1 MADTIES
8 RCFPNP
14 IAEAE
19 ARGEAADKNA
29 FPPVLQTAEGGGD
42 QAEGRAPRLTQE
54 ATATIVDALRFY
66 STSLLGKGASDQE
79 EWCRPGC
86 CSGERG
92 GGDAVYIGKPGLDL
106 ALLHLKAQSSSGG
119 PLEGPLRDA
128 RWFLPDDGGDVP
140 TDPQQGGPLATSFIC
155 GPGGV
160 WYTLAMRCLM
170 HAGSSS
176 QSNARVFIDRF
187 LAFAKHA
194 AGKAKADEWLFGRAG
209 FVVALLLLHQQL
221 QQQQDQQLRDLAKT
235 VEELVTKTAEAI
247 IASGEHTARAMADP
261 AGPPLR
267 YSFSGKEFVGAA
279 HGYFCILFALLV
291 TPALRNNPAH
301 AAHRSIQETLKWLLQ
316 LEDSHHN
323 YPTVYQGA
331 PSSSAQQE
339 SPLVYF
345 CHGAP
350 GAVLLFAEAY
360 DVYHDEVYRQAG
372 ERAAAC
378 TWRYG
383 LLRKGPGLCHG
394 VAGNGYALL
403 RWFQLSRQQVWLE
416 RAVRF
421 ACEVNEERQKI
432 IKRDH
437 PYSLF
442 EGHAGVCCFL
452 SDLLSDPMKARLPVF
467 GI

>member
-19 ARGEAADKNA
+19 ARGEATDKSA
-29 FPPVLQTAEGGGD
+29 FPPVLQGADGGGEKAGGGPSLTHD
-42 QAEGRAPRLTQE
+42 TRAK
-54 ATATIVDALRFY
+54 IIDALRFY
-66 STSLLGKGASDQE
+66 SSALVGKGPPDQD
-79 EWCRPGC
+79 WCRPGC
-86 CSGERG
+86 CSGDRG
-92 GGDAVYIGKPGLDL
+92 GGPALYIGKPGLDL
-106 ALLHLKAQSSSGG
+106 ALLQLKTQADAGS

-128 RWFLPDDGGDVP
+128 QWFLPEDGGDVP
-140 TDPQQGGPLATSFIC
+140 TDPQQGGSLSTSFIC
-155 GPGGV
+155 GPAGV

-170 HAGSSS
+170 HPSSSS
-176 QSNARVFIDRF
+176 QSKARTSIERF
-187 LAFAKHA
+187 LTFATHA
-194 AGKAKADEWLFGRAG
+194 AERSDADEWLYGRAG

-221 QQQQDQQLRDLAKT
+221 HRQQDQQLRGLANT
-235 VEELVTKTAEAI
+235 VEELTNKTAEAI
-247 IASGEHTARAMADP
+247 IASGLRTAQAMGDA

-267 YSFSGKEFVGAA
+267 YAFSRKEFVGAA
-279 HGYFCILFALLV
+279 HGYFCILYALLV
-291 TPALRNNPAH
+291 TPSLRNNPSH
-301 AAHRSIQETLKWLLQ
+301 AAHKSIKETLHWLLQ

-323 YPTVYQGA
+323 YPTAYHG
-331 PSSSAQQE
+331 PHTSSHQQE

-360 DVYHDEVYRQAG
+360 DVYHDEVYKKAG

-383 LLRKGPGLCHG
+383 MLRKGPGLCHG

-403 RWFQLSRQQVWLE
+403 RWYQLSRQQVWLE

-421 ACEVNEERQKI
+421 ACEVNEDRQRQ

-452 SDLLSDPMKARLPVF
+452 SDLLHDPMKARMPVF

>member
-19 ARGEAADKNA
+19 ARGEAADKKHA
-29 FPPVLQTAEGGGD
+29 FPPVLQTAEGG
-42 QAEGRAPRLTQE
+42 AEHTPSLTQE
-54 ATATIVDALRFY
+54 AKATIEDALRFY
-66 STSLLGKGASDQE
+66 STALLGKGPSDHE
-79 EWCRPGC
+79 EWCRTGC

-106 ALLHLKAQSSSGG
+106 ALLQLKTQAASGG
-119 PLEGPLRDA
+119 PLEGPLHDA
-128 RWFLPDDGGDVP
+128 RWFFPEDANDVP
-140 TDPQQGGPLATSFIC
+140 TDPNQGGPMATSFIC

-160 WYTLAMRCLM
+160 WYTLAMRSLM
-170 HAGSSS
+170 HASSSS
-176 QSNARVFIDRF
+176 QNNARVFVERF
-187 LAFAKHA
+187 LAFATHA
-194 AGKAKADEWLFGRAG
+194 AEKAKADEWLFGRAG
-209 FVVALLLLHQQL
+209 FQVALLLLHQQL

-235 VEELVTKTAEAI
+235 AEELVTKTAEAI
-247 IASGEHTARAMADP
+247 IASGERTARAMADS

-279 HGYFCILFALLV
+279 HGYFCILYALLL
-291 TPALRNNPAH
+291 TPALRNNPSH
-301 AAHRSIQETLKWLLQ
+301 AAHKSIQETLKWLLQ

-323 YPTVYQGA
+323 YPPVYQGG
-331 PSSSAQQE
+331 PSSSAGQQE

-360 DVYHDEVYRQAG
+360 EVYKDEVYRQAG

-421 ACEVNEERQKI
+421 ACEVNEERQRT

-437 PYSLF
+437 PFSLF

-452 SDLLSDPMKARLPVF
+452 SDLLRDPMKARMPVF